1 MKLGN
6 RITNPGELRTKVTLQ
21 TPTLSTDAGGA
32 QKETWANFASNPNV
46 YAKIV
51 FAHGLES
58 VSSDASGSSYAL
70 KTNSRM
76 TLTIRYRSDV
86 NATHGIVLNNE
97 LWKFIGTP
105 DDIQNRHEYLEI
117 VAERV
122 EGSV

>member
-1 MKLGN
+1 MILAG

-21 TPTLSTDAGGA
+21 TPTIVKDAGGA
-32 QKETWANFASNPNV
+32 QSETWANFATNPNV

-51 FAHGLES
+51 YAHGAEA
-58 VSSDASGSSYAL
+58 VSNEAL

-86 NATHGIVLNNE
+86 NGSHAILLGSE
-97 LWKFIGTP
+97 RWKFIGTP

-117 VAERV
+117 IAELV
-122 EGSV
+122 KGSV